1 MLRLRTL
8 IGVAILV
15 GQVSVSAPALA
26 QGTPQQRAACT
37 GDALRLCAAEVP
49 NVSRITSCM
58 KANFSRLSAGCKAVF
73 GSRGQ

>member
-1 MLRLRTL
+1 MLRLR
-8 IGVAILV
+8 ILV
-15 GQVSVSAPALA
+15 GAAILAGQVGASAPGLA

-37 GDALRLCAAEVP
+37 DDALRLCAAEVP

-73 GSRGQ
+73 HYRG